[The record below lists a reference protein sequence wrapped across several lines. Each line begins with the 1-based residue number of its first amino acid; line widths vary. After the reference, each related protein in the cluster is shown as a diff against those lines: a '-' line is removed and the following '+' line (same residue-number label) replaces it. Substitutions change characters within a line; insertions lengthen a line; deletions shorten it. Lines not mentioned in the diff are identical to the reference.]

1 MVKEMSFCLS
11 HVFPFKTTF
20 VRHMNP
26 VTVLCDA
33 ESLLSFPVLFFL
45 VLISLEYVSYKVLM

>member
-1 MVKEMSFCLS
+1 MVKEMSFYLS

-20 VRHMNP
+20 IRHMNP

-33 ESLLSFPVLFFL
+33 ESLIFSGTFFL